1 MEQDPAREHRP
12 IDRRA
17 AAREQD
23 PRERDPRG
31 APARQAQLRERR
43 EASARRDVP
52 ERSLRGLRDSILL
65 REHQRRSLRQG
76 EHQWR
81 SLRQRELTVTDQGQK
96 DVPRDAQKDPRDS
109 APAEGSTVRERTEEM
124 DAHREDQVRTEEM
137 TDAKAVKEATEGPD
151 SAPAGRLTVT
161 EATEGTTGVTA
172 VRIGAAALE
181 TARTASPER
190 THPFPHLLWRDRNP
204 REPKEKERMTT
215 RRKITAAMKT
225 RG

>member
-1 MEQDPAREHRP
+1 MEQDPAREHCP

-43 EASARRDVP
+43 EAPVRQVQPRERRVLPARQDVR
-52 ERSLRGLRDSILL
+52 ERRLRSR
-65 REHQRRSLRQG
+65 
-76 EHQWR
+76 
-81 SLRQRELTVTDQGQK
+81 RQREPIVTDRGQR
-96 DVPRDAQKDPRDS
+96 DVRQAARRDPRDS
-109 APAEGSTVRERTEEM
+109 VPAEGLTAREVTEEM
-124 DAHREDQVRTEEM
+124 AVRKEDQGRTEEM
-137 TDAKAVKEATEGPD
+137 TDAKTAREATEGPD

>member
-43 EASARRDVP
+43 EAPVRQRP
-52 ERSLRGLRDSILL
+52 LRSR
-65 REHQRRSLRQG
+65 
-76 EHQWR
+76 
-81 SLRQRELTVTDQGQK
+81 RQREPIVTDRGQR
-96 DVPRDAQKDPRDS
+96 DVRQAARRDPRDS
-109 APAEGSTVRERTEEM
+109 VPAEGLTAREVTEEM
-124 DAHREDQVRTEEM
+124 AVRKEDQGRKEEM
-137 TDAKAVKEATEGPD
+137 TDAKTAREATEGPD

>member
-43 EASARRDVP
+43 EAPVRQRP
-52 ERSLRGLRDSILL
+52 LRSR
-65 REHQRRSLRQG
+65 
-76 EHQWR
+76 
-81 SLRQRELTVTDQGQK
+81 RQREPIVTDRGQR
-96 DVPRDAQKDPRDS
+96 DVRQAARRDPRDS
-109 APAEGSTVRERTEEM
+109 VPAEGLTAREVTEEM
-124 DAHREDQVRTEEM
+124 AVRKEDQGRTEEM
-137 TDAKAVKEATEGPD
+137 TDAKTAREATEGPD